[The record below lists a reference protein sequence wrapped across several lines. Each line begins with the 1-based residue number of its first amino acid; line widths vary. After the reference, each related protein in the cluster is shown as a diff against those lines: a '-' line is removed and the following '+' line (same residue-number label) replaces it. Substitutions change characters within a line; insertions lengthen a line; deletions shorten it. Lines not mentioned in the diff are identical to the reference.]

1 VPVIKKTYPGKEA
14 NMSDLGEVIVNTIHD
29 TVIEAGANILE
40 AILGSDNSDSN
51 DSSSD
56 DDD

>member
-1 VPVIKKTYPGKEA
+1 
-14 NMSDLGEVIVNTIHD
+14 MSDLGEVIVNTIHD